1 MDAFLFSKKGGF
13 EVPTN
18 HHPIPTVPIGVSRG
32 LLCRAMPTQ
41 LPAAPG
47 VSWTPLGW
55 WPVGSTGWDLYQ
67 RHLRG
72 KVVDNEKNLSKLH
85 GFFDIDVLGITWH
98 WMKWHEITT
107 WLRDFSGKAATSG
120 SANILNTSRF
130 GLPLSAQHGL
140 FSECSDETGVQCL
153 CPKRLAARWYFF
165 LSILVVCFPFM
176 EVLPIS
182 WVGYCSY
189 KPEVLGKH
197 LLLMSFQ
204 YILGKN

>member
-47 VSWTPLGW
+47 GSWTPLGW

-107 WLRDFSGKAATSG
+107 WLGDFSGKAATSG

-130 GLPLSAQHGL
+130 AYRSVLNM
-140 FSECSDETGVQCL
+140 T
-153 CPKRLAARWYFF
+153 FF
-165 LSILVVCFPFM
+165 LSAPTKPVFNVCAQNASPQDDTFF
-176 EVLPIS
+176 
-182 WVGYCSY
+182 WQ
-189 KPEVLGKH
+189 
-197 LLLMSFQ
+197 F
-204 YILGKN
+204 